1 MSDEA
6 EVTMALYVNLSAK
19 EENTLKSIEG
29 DIMNLTLKKRIVQRL
44 IWTSTTSASNRFIQP
59 CMYDKPQPKVLFE
72 LEAGEFANISKEEL
86 ITQLQNSSIN

>member
-6 EVTMALYVNLSAK
+6 EVTMALYINLSAK

-29 DIMNLTLKKRIVQRL
+29 DIMRLTFRKGITQRL
-44 IWTSTTSASNRFIQP
+44 IWTSITSANNRFIQL
-59 CMYDKPQPKVLFE
+59 CMYGKPQPKVLFE
-72 LEAGEFANISKEEL
+72 IEAGEFTNISKDEL